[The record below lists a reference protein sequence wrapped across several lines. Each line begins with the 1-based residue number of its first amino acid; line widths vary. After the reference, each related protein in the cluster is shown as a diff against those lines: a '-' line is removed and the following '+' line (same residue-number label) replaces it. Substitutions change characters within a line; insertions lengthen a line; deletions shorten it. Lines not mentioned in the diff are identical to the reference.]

1 MEGKQTLD
9 GQGYL
14 PLTETSQMNF
24 SGIASQRLK
33 RHRAQSKLEFKGHSK
48 HKVST
53 KSMRVRE
60 LNSKTNRKVTGF

>member
-1 MEGKQTLD
+1 
-9 GQGYL
+9 
-14 PLTETSQMNF
+14 MNF

>member
-24 SGIASQRLK
+24 SGVALQRLK
-33 RHRAQSKLEFKGHSK
+33 RHRAQSKLEFEGHCK
-48 HKVST
+48 NKVST